1 MKVTV
6 IAMMLSNNKDDKIQE
21 LINLFERYPYKFE
34 HLKVFLCR
42 RKDAN
47 SRPDN
52 FFLMVTQR
60 VFGKVEVLDLT
71 VDGNFINI
79 EFLDCAM
86 QEVGIIHINIDDDK
100 PNTLFICWQ
109 DVKKMVLDEAIS
121 NYCDNNLLEF
131 DYD

>member
-34 HLKVFLCR
+34 HLKVFLR
-42 RKDAN
+42 RRRDAN

-52 FFLMVTQR
+52 FFLMVTPR

-71 VDGNFINI
+71 VEDNFIII
-79 EFLDCAM
+79 EFLDCAI
-86 QEVGIIHINIDDDK
+86 QEVGIVRLNIVDDM
-100 PNTLFICWQ
+100 PNTLFIRWQ
-109 DVKKMVLDEAIS
+109 DVKKMVLDEPLASS
-121 NYCDNNLLEF
+121 NEELLDFEF
-131 DYD
+131 